1 VSSQEPTIGG
11 ALRSLPYLESID
23 RYQKVF
29 AKMCQKLE
37 PSVGEITLK
46 SILANMLDFAGEEH
60 SCLRNVEHEGTTVDF
75 FSLQDTQVPELQEAT
90 LKALEFF
97 FEEFIQLIG
106 DLTSGFYTDEFQ
118 ELAKELLTDGGES

>member
-1 VSSQEPTIGG
+1 VSSQDPTIGG
-11 ALRSLPYLESID
+11 VLRTLPYFETID

-29 AKMCQKLE
+29 AQMCEKLE

-60 SCLRNVEHEGTTVDF
+60 ECFQNVDHDGTTVDF
-75 FSLQDTQVPELQEAT
+75 FSLQGTHVPELQEET

-106 DLTSGFYTDEFQ
+106 DLTSDFYTVEFRQLAEKLFKSGDE
-118 ELAKELLTDGGES
+118 S

>member
-1 VSSQEPTIGG
+1 MSFQEPNIGG
-11 ALRSLPYLESID
+11 ALRSLPYLETIE

-29 AKMCQKLE
+29 AQMCEKLE
-37 PSVGEITLK
+37 PSIGEITLK

-60 SCLRNVEHEGTTVDF
+60 ECFQHVEHDGTTVDF
-75 FSLQDTQVPELQEAT
+75 FSLQGTHVPELQEAT

-106 DLTSGFYTDEFQ
+106 DLTSGFYTDEFRQ
-118 ELAKELLTDGGES
+118 LAEKLLRDGDET